1 LASALAL
8 GILKRGIQ
16 RVQFDL
22 ALAVAGLLVGF
33 LVGLTGMGGGALMT
47 PILIVLFRVQ
57 PLAAVSSDLVAS
69 LFMKPIGAAVHYR
82 RGTVERQMLLWLTL
96 GSVPSAFAGVFVL
109 RWLGGSQDIQQV
121 VQVALGAA
129 LLCAAAAMLAREA
142 LSIRNSGRRTPA
154 GASRLRPLATVVVGA
169 VAGLVVG
176 MTSAGS
182 GSLVIVALMFL
193 YPWLPTKRL
202 VGTNITQAIPLVGS
216 AALAHLLYGDFHL
229 SITLPILVGAI
240 PGVYIG
246 ARVSSQAP
254 SRLLNPVLALVL
266 LASGLK
272 LMGVGVVEIG
282 VLMAIVA
289 VAGASGWAIVHRRRS
304 SRGGSRVALSEPT

>member
-1 LASALAL
+1 
-8 GILKRGIQ
+8 
-16 RVQFDL
+16 VQFDL

-69 LFMKPIGAAVHYR
+69 LFMKPVGAAVHYR
-82 RGTVERQMLLWLTL
+82 RGTVDRQMLLWLMA

-109 RWLGGSQDIQQV
+109 RWLGRGQDIQQV
-121 VQVALGAA
+121 VQTALGAA
-129 LLCAAAAMLAREA
+129 LLCAAAAMLVREA
-142 LSIRNSGRRTPA
+142 LRLRKSGPSATSGGPT
-154 GASRLRPLATVVVGA
+154 SRLRRLATILVGA
-169 VAGLVVG
+169 IAGLVVG

-182 GSLVIVALMFL
+182 GSLVIVAMMFL
-193 YPWLPTKRL
+193 YPWLPTNRL
-202 VGTNITQAIPLVGS
+202 VGTNLTQAIPLVGS
-216 AALAHLLYGDFHL
+216 AALAHVLFGDFHL
-229 SITLPILVGAI
+229 SVALPILLGAI

-254 SRLLNPVLALVL
+254 SRLLNPILALVL

-272 LMGVGVVEIG
+272 LLGAGMVEVV
-282 VLMAIVA
+282 VVTAIVA
-289 VAGASGWAIVHRRRS
+289 AAGASGWAIVRRLRTS
-304 SRGGSRVALSEPT
+304 GGGSRVAVSEST